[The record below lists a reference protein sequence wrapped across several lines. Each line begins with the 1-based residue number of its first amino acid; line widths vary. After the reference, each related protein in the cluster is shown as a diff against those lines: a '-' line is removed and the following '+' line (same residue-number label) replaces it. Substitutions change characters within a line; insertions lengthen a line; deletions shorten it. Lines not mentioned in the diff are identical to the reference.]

1 MENMDD
7 FLDMFLSMTPSP
19 EPEIMH
25 SGKPEHAGHDLDD
38 EDEIKMMLKK
48 IMCMLAKLHL
58 DDMPEPKEGDGIDVL
73 YKEDG
78 EPDIKGAFK
87 SIKGV
92 INGDSSEDKESEKI
106 PKKRNPKTRTRT
118 RRSPRSA
125 RLGKEVSN
133 GIQTDCEKR

>member
-1 MENMDD
+1 MDNMDD

-25 SGKPEHAGHDLDD
+25 GGKPEHAGHDLDD

-92 INGDSSEDKESEKI
+92 INGDTSEDKESEKDSKEEK
-106 PKKRNPKTRTRT
+106 PKDEDEKK
-118 RRSPRSA
+118 SPFSKA
-125 RLGKEVSN
+125 RKG
-133 GIQTDCEKR
+133 GF

>member
-1 MENMDD
+1 MEDIND

-92 INGDSSEDKESEKI
+92 INGDSSEDKEPKEDYKEEK
-106 PKKRNPKTRTRT
+106 PEDEDKDEKK
-118 RRSPRSA
+118 SPFSKA
-125 RLGKEVSN
+125 RKG
-133 GIQTDCEKR
+133 GF

>member
-25 SGKPEHAGHDLDD
+25 GGKPEHAGHDLDD

-92 INGDSSEDKESEKI
+92 INGDPSEDKESEEGSKEEKSKDEDE
-106 PKKRNPKTRTRT
+106 KK
-118 RRSPRSA
+118 SPFCKA
-125 RLGKEVSN
+125 RKG
-133 GIQTDCEKR
+133 GF

>member
-1 MENMDD
+1 MENMND

-25 SGKPEHAGHDLDD
+25 GGKPEHAGHDLDD

-92 INGDSSEDKESEKI
+92 INGDSSEDKEPEEDSKEDKPKDEDEK
-106 PKKRNPKTRTRT
+106 K
-118 RRSPRSA
+118 SPFCKA
-125 RLGKEVSN
+125 RKG
-133 GIQTDCEKR
+133 GF

>member
-25 SGKPEHAGHDLDD
+25 GGNPEHAGHDLDD

-92 INGDSSEDKESEKI
+92 INGDPSEDKEPEEDSKEE
-106 PKKRNPKTRTRT
+106 NPKDEDEKK
-118 RRSPRSA
+118 SPFCKA
-125 RLGKEVSN
+125 RKG
-133 GIQTDCEKR
+133 GF

>member
-1 MENMDD
+1 MESMDD

-25 SGKPEHAGHDLDD
+25 GGKPEHAGHDLDD

-92 INGDSSEDKESEKI
+92 INGDPSEDKEPEEDSKEEKSEDEDKNE
-106 PKKRNPKTRTRT
+106 KK
-118 RRSPRSA
+118 SPFCKA
-125 RLGKEVSN
+125 RKE
-133 GIQTDCEKR
+133 GF

>member
-1 MENMDD
+1 MESMDD

-25 SGKPEHAGHDLDD
+25 GGKPEHAGHDLDD

-92 INGDSSEDKESEKI
+92 INGDPSEDKEPEEDSKEE
-106 PKKRNPKTRTRT
+106 NPKNEDEKK
-118 RRSPRSA
+118 SPFCKA
-125 RLGKEVSN
+125 RKG
-133 GIQTDCEKR
+133 GF

>member
-25 SGKPEHAGHDLDD
+25 GGKPEHAGHDLDD
-38 EDEIKMMLKK
+38 EDKIKMMLKK

-92 INGDSSEDKESEKI
+92 INGDPSEDKEPEEDSKEEKSKDEDE
-106 PKKRNPKTRTRT
+106 KK
-118 RRSPRSA
+118 SPFCKA
-125 RLGKEVSN
+125 RKG
-133 GIQTDCEKR
+133 GF

>member
-1 MENMDD
+1 MESMDD

-25 SGKPEHAGHDLDD
+25 DGKPEHAGHDLDD

-48 IMCMLAKLHL
+48 IMCMLTKLHL

-92 INGDSSEDKESEKI
+92 INGDPSEDKEPEEDSKEEK
-106 PKKRNPKTRTRT
+106 PEDEDKNEKK
-118 RRSPRSA
+118 SPFCKA
-125 RLGKEVSN
+125 RKG
-133 GIQTDCEKR
+133 GF

>member
-1 MENMDD
+1 MENMND

-25 SGKPEHAGHDLDD
+25 GGKPEHAGHDLDD

-92 INGDSSEDKESEKI
+92 INGDPSEDKEPDEGSKEEKSENEDKDE
-106 PKKRNPKTRTRT
+106 KK
-118 RRSPRSA
+118 SPFCKA
-125 RLGKEVSN
+125 RKG
-133 GIQTDCEKR
+133 GF

>member
-1 MENMDD
+1 MENMED

-25 SGKPEHAGHDLDD
+25 GGKPEHAGHDLDD

-92 INGDSSEDKESEKI
+92 INGDSSEDKEPEEDSKKEK
-106 PKKRNPKTRTRT
+106 PEDEDEKK
-118 RRSPRSA
+118 SPFCKA
-125 RLGKEVSN
+125 RKG
-133 GIQTDCEKR
+133 GF

>member
-19 EPEIMH
+19 ETEIMH
-25 SGKPEHAGHDLDD
+25 GGKPEHAGHDLDD

-92 INGDSSEDKESEKI
+92 INGDSSEDKEPEEDSKKEK
-106 PKKRNPKTRTRT
+106 PEDEDEKK
-118 RRSPRSA
+118 SPFCKA
-125 RLGKEVSN
+125 RKG
-133 GIQTDCEKR
+133 GF

>member
-25 SGKPEHAGHDLDD
+25 GGKPEHAGHDLDD

-92 INGDSSEDKESEKI
+92 INGDSSEDKEPEKGSKEEK
-106 PKKRNPKTRTRT
+106 PEDEDEKK
-118 RRSPRSA
+118 SPFCKA
-125 RLGKEVSN
+125 RKG
-133 GIQTDCEKR
+133 GF

>member
-1 MENMDD
+1 MENMND

-25 SGKPEHAGHDLDD
+25 GGKPEHAGHDLDD

-48 IMCMLAKLHL
+48 IMCMLAKLNL

-92 INGDSSEDKESEKI
+92 INGDSSEDKEPEKDFKEEK
-106 PKKRNPKTRTRT
+106 PEDEDKNEKK
-118 RRSPRSA
+118 SPFCKA
-125 RLGKEVSN
+125 RKG
-133 GIQTDCEKR
+133 GF

>member
-25 SGKPEHAGHDLDD
+25 GGKPEHAGHDLDD

-92 INGDSSEDKESEKI
+92 INGDSSEDKEPEEDSKKEK
-106 PKKRNPKTRTRT
+106 PEDEDEKK
-118 RRSPRSA
+118 SPFCKA
-125 RLGKEVSN
+125 RKG
-133 GIQTDCEKR
+133 GF

>member
-25 SGKPEHAGHDLDD
+25 GGKPEHAGHDLDD

-48 IMCMLAKLHL
+48 IMCMLVKLHL

-92 INGDSSEDKESEKI
+92 INGEPSEDKEPEKDSKEEK
-106 PKKRNPKTRTRT
+106 PEDEDKNEKK
-118 RRSPRSA
+118 SPFCKA
-125 RLGKEVSN
+125 RKG
-133 GIQTDCEKR
+133 GF

>member
-25 SGKPEHAGHDLDD
+25 GGKPEHVGHDLDD

-92 INGDSSEDKESEKI
+92 INGDPSEDKEPEEDSKKEK
-106 PKKRNPKTRTRT
+106 PEDDDKDEKK
-118 RRSPRSA
+118 SPFSKA
-125 RLGKEVSN
+125 RKG
-133 GIQTDCEKR
+133 GF

>member
-19 EPEIMH
+19 DPEIMH
-25 SGKPEHAGHDLDD
+25 GGKPEHAGHDLDD

-92 INGDSSEDKESEKI
+92 INGDSSEDKEPEEDSNEEK
-106 PKKRNPKTRTRT
+106 PKDEDEKK
-118 RRSPRSA
+118 SPFCKA
-125 RLGKEVSN
+125 RKG
-133 GIQTDCEKR
+133 GF

>member
-1 MENMDD
+1 MESMDD

-25 SGKPEHAGHDLDD
+25 GGKPEHAGHDLDD

-92 INGDSSEDKESEKI
+92 INGDSSEDKEPEKGSKEEKLENEDKDE
-106 PKKRNPKTRTRT
+106 KK
-118 RRSPRSA
+118 SPFCKA
-125 RLGKEVSN
+125 R
-133 GIQTDCEKR
+133 KRGF

>member
-25 SGKPEHAGHDLDD
+25 DGKPEHAGHDLDD

-92 INGDSSEDKESEKI
+92 INGDSSEDKEPEKDSKEEK
-106 PKKRNPKTRTRT
+106 PEDEDKNEKK
-118 RRSPRSA
+118 SPFCKA
-125 RLGKEVSN
+125 RKG
-133 GIQTDCEKR
+133 GF

>member
-25 SGKPEHAGHDLDD
+25 GGKPEHAGHDLDD

-92 INGDSSEDKESEKI
+92 INGDPSEDKEPEEDSKEE
-106 PKKRNPKTRTRT
+106 NPKNEDEKK
-118 RRSPRSA
+118 SPFCKA
-125 RLGKEVSN
+125 RKG
-133 GIQTDCEKR
+133 GF

>member
-1 MENMDD
+1 MESMDD

-25 SGKPEHAGHDLDD
+25 GGKPEHAGHDLDD

-92 INGDSSEDKESEKI
+92 INGDSSEDKEPEEDSKEEKSKDEDE
-106 PKKRNPKTRTRT
+106 KK
-118 RRSPRSA
+118 SPFCKA
-125 RLGKEVSN
+125 RKG
-133 GIQTDCEKR
+133 GF

>member
-25 SGKPEHAGHDLDD
+25 GGKPEHAGHDLDD

-92 INGDSSEDKESEKI
+92 INGDSSEDKEPEEGSKEEKFENEDKNE
-106 PKKRNPKTRTRT
+106 KK
-118 RRSPRSA
+118 SPFCKA
-125 RLGKEVSN
+125 RKG
-133 GIQTDCEKR
+133 GF

>member
-1 MENMDD
+1 MESMDD

-25 SGKPEHAGHDLDD
+25 GGKPEHAGHDLDD

-58 DDMPEPKEGDGIDVL
+58 DDMPEPKEGDGIGVL

-92 INGDSSEDKESEKI
+92 INGDSSEDKEPEEGSKEEKLENEDKDE
-106 PKKRNPKTRTRT
+106 KK
-118 RRSPRSA
+118 SPFCKA
-125 RLGKEVSN
+125 RKGSF
-133 GIQTDCEKR
+133 

>member
-1 MENMDD
+1 MKNMDD

-25 SGKPEHAGHDLDD
+25 DGKPEHAGHDLDD

-73 YKEDG
+73 YKENG

-92 INGDSSEDKESEKI
+92 INGDSSEDKEPEEGSKEEKLESEDKDE
-106 PKKRNPKTRTRT
+106 KK
-118 RRSPRSA
+118 SPFCKA
-125 RLGKEVSN
+125 RKG
-133 GIQTDCEKR
+133 GF

>member
-25 SGKPEHAGHDLDD
+25 SSKPEHAGHDLDD

-92 INGDSSEDKESEKI
+92 INGDPSEDKESEEDSKEE
-106 PKKRNPKTRTRT
+106 NPKDEDKKK
-118 RRSPRSA
+118 SPFSKA
-125 RLGKEVSN
+125 RKG
-133 GIQTDCEKR
+133 GF

>member
-25 SGKPEHAGHDLDD
+25 GGKPEHAGHDLDD
-38 EDEIKMMLKK
+38 ENEIKMMLKK

-92 INGDSSEDKESEKI
+92 INGDPSKDKE
-106 PKKRNPKTRTRT
+106 PKEDSKEENPKDEDEKK
-118 RRSPRSA
+118 SPFSKA
-125 RLGKEVSN
+125 RKG
-133 GIQTDCEKR
+133 GF

>member
-25 SGKPEHAGHDLDD
+25 GGKPEHAGHDLDD
-38 EDEIKMMLKK
+38 EAEIKMMLKK

-92 INGDSSEDKESEKI
+92 INGDPSEDKEPEEDSKEEKSKDEDE
-106 PKKRNPKTRTRT
+106 KK
-118 RRSPRSA
+118 SPFCKA
-125 RLGKEVSN
+125 RKG
-133 GIQTDCEKR
+133 GF

>member
-1 MENMDD
+1 MENMND

-25 SGKPEHAGHDLDD
+25 GGKPEHAGHDLDD

-92 INGDSSEDKESEKI
+92 INGDSSEDKEPEEDSKKEK
-106 PKKRNPKTRTRT
+106 PEDEDKKK
-118 RRSPRSA
+118 SPFCKA
-125 RLGKEVSN
+125 RKG
-133 GIQTDCEKR
+133 GF

>member
-25 SGKPEHAGHDLDD
+25 DGKPEHAGHDLDD

-92 INGDSSEDKESEKI
+92 INGDLSEDKEPEEDSKEEK
-106 PKKRNPKTRTRT
+106 PEDEDKNEKKFPFCK
-118 RRSPRSA
+118 A
-125 RLGKEVSN
+125 RKG
-133 GIQTDCEKR
+133 GF

>member
-1 MENMDD
+1 MENMND

-19 EPEIMH
+19 EPDIMH
-25 SGKPEHAGHDLDD
+25 GGKPEHAGHDLDD

-92 INGDSSEDKESEKI
+92 INGDSSEDKEPEEDSKEDKPKDEDEK
-106 PKKRNPKTRTRT
+106 K
-118 RRSPRSA
+118 SPFCKA
-125 RLGKEVSN
+125 RKG
-133 GIQTDCEKR
+133 GF

>member
-25 SGKPEHAGHDLDD
+25 GGKPAHAGHDLDD

-92 INGDSSEDKESEKI
+92 INGDPSEDKEPEEDSKEEK
-106 PKKRNPKTRTRT
+106 PEDEDKDEKK
-118 RRSPRSA
+118 SPFSKA
-125 RLGKEVSN
+125 RKG
-133 GIQTDCEKR
+133 GF

>member
-25 SGKPEHAGHDLDD
+25 GGKPEHAGHDLDD

-87 SIKGV
+87 AIKGV
-92 INGDSSEDKESEKI
+92 INGDPSEDKEPEEDSKEEK
-106 PKKRNPKTRTRT
+106 PEDEDKDEKK
-118 RRSPRSA
+118 SPFSKA
-125 RLGKEVSN
+125 RKG
-133 GIQTDCEKR
+133 GF

>member
-7 FLDMFLSMTPSP
+7 FLDMFMSMTPSP

-25 SGKPEHAGHDLDD
+25 GGKPEHAGHDLDD

-92 INGDSSEDKESEKI
+92 INGDSSEDKEPEKDSKEEK
-106 PKKRNPKTRTRT
+106 PEDEDEKK
-118 RRSPRSA
+118 SPFCKA
-125 RLGKEVSN
+125 RKG
-133 GIQTDCEKR
+133 GF

>member
-25 SGKPEHAGHDLDD
+25 GGKPEHAGHDLDD

-48 IMCMLAKLHL
+48 IMCMLTKLHL

-92 INGDSSEDKESEKI
+92 INGDPSENKEPEEDCKEEKPEDEDKDEK
-106 PKKRNPKTRTRT
+106 K
-118 RRSPRSA
+118 SPLSKA
-125 RLGKEVSN
+125 RKG
-133 GIQTDCEKR
+133 GF

>member
-25 SGKPEHAGHDLDD
+25 GGKPEHAGHDLDD

-92 INGDSSEDKESEKI
+92 INGDPSEDKEPKENYKEEK
-106 PKKRNPKTRTRT
+106 PEDEDKDEKK
-118 RRSPRSA
+118 SPFCKA
-125 RLGKEVSN
+125 RKG
-133 GIQTDCEKR
+133 GF

>member
-25 SGKPEHAGHDLDD
+25 GGKPERAGRDLDD
-38 EDEIKMMLKK
+38 EGEIKMMLKK

-92 INGDSSEDKESEKI
+92 INGDSSEDKKPEEGSKEEKLGNEDEDE
-106 PKKRNPKTRTRT
+106 KK
-118 RRSPRSA
+118 SPFRKA
-125 RLGKEVSN
+125 RKG
-133 GIQTDCEKR
+133 GF

>member
-1 MENMDD
+1 MENMED

-25 SGKPEHAGHDLDD
+25 GGKPEHAGHDLDD

-92 INGDSSEDKESEKI
+92 INGDPSEDKEPEEDSKKEK
-106 PKKRNPKTRTRT
+106 PEDEDEKK
-118 RRSPRSA
+118 SPFCKA
-125 RLGKEVSN
+125 RKG
-133 GIQTDCEKR
+133 GF

>member
-7 FLDMFLSMTPSP
+7 FLDMFMSMTPSP

-25 SGKPEHAGHDLDD
+25 GGKPEHAGHDLDD

-92 INGDSSEDKESEKI
+92 INGDPSEDKEPEEDSKEEKSKDEDE
-106 PKKRNPKTRTRT
+106 KK
-118 RRSPRSA
+118 SPFCKA
-125 RLGKEVSN
+125 RKG
-133 GIQTDCEKR
+133 GF

>member
-25 SGKPEHAGHDLDD
+25 GGKPEHAGHDLDD

-92 INGDSSEDKESEKI
+92 INGDQSEDKEPDEGSKEEKLENEDKDE
-106 PKKRNPKTRTRT
+106 KK
-118 RRSPRSA
+118 SPFCKA
-125 RLGKEVSN
+125 RKG
-133 GIQTDCEKR
+133 GF